1 MDFPGLY
8 LHIPFCTSKCFYCD
22 FASGNY
28 PAETVARYLE
38 ALQWEL
44 SCLPDILNTR
54 GVQEGYL
61 TNRPFDTLFWGG
73 GTPSRME
80 ISDFLALSE
89 QLRKCVTWALQ
100 PEITLEANPESL
112 TPAKLA
118 AYREQG
124 VNRISLG
131 AQSFLD
137 SELERLGR
145 IHRTRDTLQAVEMI
159 RQSGIPRLN
168 LDLICALP
176 GQNWNDWKKTL
187 QLACRLA
194 PDHLSVYLLEIHPG
208 TEFHKL
214 YGDSAPPALLHRSAL
229 ALPDEERI
237 SQIYLATI
245 DFLAG
250 EGFQQYEISN
260 FAKPG
265 AECRHN
271 LKYWRREPVLGAGCS
286 AWSFVDNRRWGNLRP
301 IERYIDAIRNCRE
314 AVSEVSLLSS
324 REILEEMIFLGLR
337 LKSGLCLKEFK
348 DQSGLD
354 LKKQGVSTIERL
366 MEAGLLEMC
375 ADALRLTPRGCLLSN
390 EVFAELISDADLFPE
405 DLD

>member
-1 MDFPGLY
+1 MDSPGLY

-22 FASGNY
+22 FASGDY
-28 PAETVARYLE
+28 PAETVAGYLK
-38 ALQWEL
+38 ALTWEL
-44 SCLPDILNTR
+44 GCLPDILKTR
-54 GVQEGYL
+54 GVRESFL
-61 TNRPFDTLFWGG
+61 SNRPFDTLFWGG
-73 GTPSRME
+73 GTPSRLE
-80 ISDFLALSE
+80 ISDFLAVSE
-89 QLRKCVTWALQ
+89 KVRKCLKWALQ
-100 PEITLEANPESL
+100 TEITLEANPESL
-112 TPAKLA
+112 TPVKLA

-137 SELERLGR
+137 SELELLGR

-159 RQSGIPRLN
+159 RHAGIPGLN

-176 GQNWNDWKKTL
+176 GQTWDDWHKTL
-187 QLACRLA
+187 QVACSLA

-214 YGDSAPPALLHRSAL
+214 YGDSVPPALLPQSAL

-245 DFLAG
+245 DFLAR

-286 AWSFVDNRRWGNLRP
+286 AWSFADNRRWGNQRS
-301 IERYIDAIRNCRE
+301 IERYIDAIRNDGE
-314 AVSEVSLLSS
+314 AVSEFSLLSS

-337 LKSGLCLKEFK
+337 LRSGLRLKEFK
-348 DQSGLD
+348 DQSGVD
-354 LKKQGVSTIERL
+354 LRKQGVATIERV
-366 MEAGLLEMC
+366 MEAGLLEMS

-390 EVFAELISDADLFPE
+390 EVIAELISDAGLFPS
-405 DLD
+405 DMI